1 MSKPQK
7 KRTKKYHPKNSS
19 VPWALM
25 ARLPLSEKHV
35 ASIRQEMTYSLMRL
49 RLNEKKAVNDASY
62 LTAMFGI
69 AWQLARQM
77 TEKEAI
83 KAQVAGAADTLAGV
97 IENGATMTPETYS
110 LLADAVDTA
119 IEVFKVSLGGEF
131 EEARK
136 NLLKKETVLSLR
148 HSSSAWT
155 TLALLPTSSSP
166 ANSLRNDPPLLS
178 DHLKKNRG

>member
-49 RLNEKKAVNDASY
+49 RLNEKKDVNDASY

-77 TEKEAI
+77 TEKDAI
-83 KAQVAGAADTLAGV
+83 KAQVAAAADSLAGV
-97 IENGATMTPETYS
+97 IENGSTLTPETYS
-110 LLADAVDTA
+110 LLADAVDTT
-119 IEVFKVSLGGEF
+119 IDVFKVSLGGEF

-136 NLLKKETVLSLR
+136 NLLKKETVSFVEDFFERMDNIGLTPDLIQSR
-148 HSSSAWT
+148 KQSPEQS
-155 TLALLPTSSSP
+155 PTV
-166 ANSLRNDPPLLS
+166 S
-178 DHLKKNRG
+178 DSQK